1 MQTERFTAKYELRA
15 DPSNK
20 IVFVGDHQIKE
31 PEFYRRAENDV
42 NFKNGFLPD
51 EEKYW
56 GGDLKEAN
64 AHFKDMLGPKFA
76 LRFKAA
82 NYHTWIAPHIP
93 RDIANMLT
101 MAGRHWRTYDGRLI
115 VRAHNVLP
123 YVMEAW
129 DDGLHQIIPAIV
141 TWQKPPQEIRQE
153 VGKATWRAIHSMS
166 KTRAKKIMQL
176 SCMTY
181 RCDEEKERFISF
193 MNIRSGVLPF
203 ITQAGKPEIM
213 ASKMAAK
220 MNFETVNHVVAMVRD
235 TEHMGVDV
243 NPEWS
248 MRRLMREHDNAM
260 RNRAAKE
267 YPRERFADD
276 WSFSQDGYTATYL
289 ASQSD
294 IALEGMTQKHC
305 VAGYAGMS
313 ARKEYAVFRIEGRE
327 RATLGLR
334 ALGMQWRFDQA
345 YGAYNQPVEADTRA
359 FCMSVMEQ
367 FIRDRAQ
374 SQTFKVPF

>member
-1 MQTERFTAKYELRA
+1 MQTHSKYELSS
-15 DPSNK
+15 DPVHK
-20 IVFVGDHQIKE
+20 IVRVGDKE
-31 PEFYRRAENDV
+31 ETEPSFFRRAENDV

-51 EEKYW
+51 VDQYH

-64 AHFKDMLGPKFA
+64 LHFKQMLGPKFC
-76 LRFKAA
+76 LRYKAA
-82 NYHTWIAPHIP
+82 HYHTWIAPHIP
-93 RDIANMLT
+93 RDVANMLT
-101 MAGRHWRTYDGRLI
+101 FTGRHWRTYDHRL
-115 VRAHNVLP
+115 VQRAHNVLP
-123 YVMEAW
+123 YVLEAS
-129 DDGLHQIIPAIV
+129 DDNLPQIIPAIV
-141 TWQKPPQEIRQE
+141 TWQKSPQEIRQE
-153 VGKATWRAIHSMS
+153 VGRSTWRAIHAMS

-181 RCDEEKERFISF
+181 DSNDNVDRFIGF
-193 MNIRSGVLPF
+193 MGIRSGVLPF

-213 ASKMAAK
+213 ASNLAAK
-220 MNFETVNHVVAMVRD
+220 MDFETVNHVVAMVRD

-267 YPRERFADD
+267 YPSERFADD

-305 VAGYAGMS
+305 VAGYAGLS
-313 ARKEYAVFRIEGRE
+313 EQKEYAVFRIEGRE

-345 YGAYNQPVEADTRA
+345 YGAYNKPVEADTRA
-359 FCMSVMEQ
+359 FCIYVMDQ